1 MSKYEVIFFNKDGD
15 DECFRLDIEGGSRT
29 KLLYN
34 IITEEWDQGGTFT
47 VDSDD
52 WTNIIWNFFQ
62 FFCDDPPYPYEDPE
76 GYVEFLYNLEML
88 CEYDLNIRSV
98 ISKYSSEIKELEILD
113 TLCSSIIENF
123 DHEAA
128 GTAEFYYEIKKL

>member
-1 MSKYEVIFFNKDGD
+1 MSKYTIGFFDNNEDEV
-15 DECFRLDIEGGSRT
+15 FRLDIEGGSRT

-34 IITEEWDQGGTFT
+34 IITEEWEQNGVFT

-52 WTNIIWNFFQ
+52 WTDVIWNFFQ
-62 FFCDDPPYPYEDPE
+62 FFCDNTPYPYEDPD
-76 GYVEFLYNLEML
+76 GYAEFLYNLGML

-113 TLCSSIIENF
+113 NLCSSIIENF

-128 GTAEFYYEIKKL
+128 GTAEFHYEIEKL